1 MKSTA
6 FTERHVRIGS
16 LSEPDSEEHLVVPT
30 LSAYAVE
37 YSEFTPAPHLDYGM
51 TVLYQDTDY
60 RILGDRLYFRHAIP
74 FVHGGL
80 SSCRLVIHYHGIR
93 DYALLFPQISD
104 QGLRTRLGQFYEE
117 AETAFEYRAW
127 LSFALMAAAVY
138 EGLLGWC
145 LHNTDAGLH
154 QLTVMAVE
162 KGVLSEH
169 EAATVDCARTNRN
182 LVHASKSHK
191 KWLTRSNAMDMR
203 TVMDKLVRDLSI
215 EPFPDNPETTEREQ
229 RACQAHTEVS

>member
-6 FTERHVRIGS
+6 FTERHIKFGS
-16 LSEPDSEEHLVVPT
+16 LSGPIAEENLVVPT

-37 YSEFTPAPHLDYGM
+37 YSEFTPAPNLDSGM

-60 RILGDRLYFRHAIP
+60 RIAGDRLYFRYAVP
-74 FVHGGL
+74 FVFGGL
-80 SSCRLVIHYHGIR
+80 GSCRLVIHYHGIR

-104 QGLRTRLGQFYEE
+104 HGLRIRLGQFYEE
-117 AETAFEYRAW
+117 AETAFENRAW

-138 EGLLGWC
+138 EGLLSWR
-145 LHNTDAGLH
+145 LQNTDAGLH
-154 QLTVMAVE
+154 DLTVFAVE
-162 KGVLSEH
+162 EGVLGEH
-169 EAATVDCARTNRN
+169 EAATVDSARTNRN

-191 KWLTRSNAMDMR
+191 EWLTRASAMDMR

-215 EPFPDNPETTEREQ
+215 EPFLDQPGNTEKQ
-229 RACQAHTEVS
+229 